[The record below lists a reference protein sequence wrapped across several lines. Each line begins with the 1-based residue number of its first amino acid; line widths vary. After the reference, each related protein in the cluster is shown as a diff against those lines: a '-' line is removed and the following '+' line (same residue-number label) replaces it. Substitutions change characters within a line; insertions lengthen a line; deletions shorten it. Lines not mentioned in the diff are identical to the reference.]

1 MDSSKQGLS
10 ANEQIKSRERVSAHG
25 EVYTAEREINAMLNL
40 VKNET
45 ERIDSRFLEP
55 ACGNGNFLSSILSRK
70 LAVVSRLYAK
80 NKTLWQYNSL
90 IAIGSI
96 YGIEILHDNVLECR
110 ERLYNQFYEI
120 YKKKFSNAIDED
132 FCLSVRYVIDKNIVW
147 GDALTYKQPDSEIP
161 IVFAEWSALGNM
173 KVKRRDFSLSNILL
187 LQETKSEGH
196 FSDLFSSTTDDVGVH
211 VPLVEFTPIH
221 YLKIHTL

>member
-1 MDSSKQGLS
+1 MDYSKQGLS
-10 ANEQIKSRERVSAHG
+10 VSKQIKSRERVSAHG
-25 EVYTAEREINAMLNL
+25 EVYTAEREINAMLDL
-40 VKNET
+40 VKHET

-55 ACGNGNFLSSILSRK
+55 ACGNGNFLSNILDRK

-80 NKTLWQYNSL
+80 NKTLWQYNSI

-110 ERLYNQFYEI
+110 DRLYNQFYET
-120 YKKKFSNAIDED
+120 YKKKFPKSIDEE
-132 FCLSVRYVIDKNIVW
+132 FCQSVRYVIDKNIVW
-147 GDALTYKQPDSEIP
+147 GDALTYNQPDSVIP

-196 FSDLFSSTTDDVGVH
+196 YGDLFSYTTDDVGVH
-211 VPLVEFTPIH
+211 VPLVEFPPIH

>member
-1 MDSSKQGLS
+1 MEFSKHGLS
-10 ANEQIKSRERVSAHG
+10 VSKQIKSRERVSAHG
-25 EVYTAEREINAMLNL
+25 EVYTAEREINAMLDL
-40 VKNET
+40 VKHET

-55 ACGNGNFLSSILSRK
+55 ACGNGNFLSNILDRK

-120 YKKKFSNAIDED
+120 YKNNFPKSIDEE
-132 FCLSVRYVIDKNIVW
+132 FCQSVRYVIDKNIVW
-147 GDALTYKQPDSEIP
+147 GDALTYNQPDSVIP
-161 IVFAEWSALGNM
+161 IVFAEWSAIGNM

-187 LQETKSEGH
+187 LQESTSEGLYG
-196 FSDLFSSTTDDVGVH
+196 DLFSNTTDEVGVH
-211 VPLVEFTPIH
+211 VPLVEFPPIH

>member
-1 MDSSKQGLS
+1 MESSKHGLS
-10 ANEQIKSRERVSAHG
+10 VSKQIKSRERVSAHG
-25 EVYTAEREINAMLNL
+25 EVYTAEREINAMLDL
-40 VKNET
+40 VKHET

-55 ACGNGNFLSSILSRK
+55 ACGNGNFLSNILDRK

-80 NKTLWQYNSL
+80 NKTLWQYNSI

-110 ERLYNQFYEI
+110 ERLYNQFYGD
-120 YKKKFSNAIDED
+120 YKKKFPKSIDEE
-132 FCLSVRYVIDKNIVW
+132 FCQSVRYVIDKNIVW
-147 GDALTYKQPDSEIP
+147 GDALTYNQPDSVIP

-187 LQETKSEGH
+187 LQESKSEGLYG
-196 FSDLFSSTTDDVGVH
+196 DLFSNTTDEVGVH
-211 VPLVEFTPIH
+211 VPLVEFPPIH

>member
-25 EVYTAEREINAMLNL
+25 EVYTAEREINAMLDL
-40 VKNET
+40 VKHET

-55 ACGNGNFLSSILSRK
+55 ACGNGNFLSNILDRK

-80 NKTLWQYNSL
+80 NKTLWQYNSI

-120 YKKKFSNAIDED
+120 YKNNFPKSIDED
-132 FCLSVRYVIDKNIVW
+132 FCQSVRYVIDKNIVW
-147 GDALTYKQPDSEIP
+147 GDALTYNQPDSVIP

-187 LQETKSEGH
+187 LQESKSEGLYG
-196 FSDLFSSTTDDVGVH
+196 DLFSNTTDEVGVH
-211 VPLVEFTPIH
+211 VPLVEFPPIH

>member
-1 MDSSKQGLS
+1 MEFSKHGLS
-10 ANEQIKSRERVSAHG
+10 VSKQIKSRERVSAHG
-25 EVYTAEREINAMLNL
+25 EVYTAEREINAMLDL
-40 VKNET
+40 VKHET

-55 ACGNGNFLSSILSRK
+55 ACGNGNFLSNILDRK

-80 NKTLWQYNSL
+80 NKTLWQYNSI

-120 YKKKFSNAIDED
+120 YKNNFPKSIDED
-132 FCLSVRYVIDKNIVW
+132 FCQSVRYVIDKNIVW
-147 GDALTYKQPDSEIP
+147 GDALTYNQPDSVIP

-196 FSDLFSSTTDDVGVH
+196 YGDLFSYTTDDVGVH
-211 VPLVEFTPIH
+211 VPLVEFPPIH